1 MLPAAVARARV
12 LRAYDH
18 RETTT
23 ILGEDGD
30 LRRFSGD
37 SAELVRAILGFIA
50 SPRSGE
56 ELLAHLSELA
66 GEPIAWTG
74 AVAETMAL
82 LEAAGAV
89 CDQAPP
95 EPVTPRASPR
105 VVLGLTGAVAAAFAP
120 GLVQILQARG
130 FAVRVAATR
139 GALRFAGALALE
151 ALTHAPVVTSLWPTD
166 PRAPVPHLDLAR
178 WADAMV
184 VYPATATSIARLA
197 AGSCGTVVSAAA
209 IATRAPVLIVPSM
222 NQAMYTAPAVQ
233 RNLEQLREDGFFLAH
248 PSCGIEVADAPASR
262 APMLGAAPPIGA
274 VADLIQTIVQSS
286 GPGGAPSSPRSAPAW
301 DDVYRTERVEDLPWF
316 TAALDPDIAA
326 LLERIERGGGRLLDL
341 GTGAGTAAI
350 AAADQGFSVVATDV
364 SPRAIALAQRR
375 AGDRPITWMIDDVL
389 ASRLR
394 GSFDVVL
401 DRGLCHVLPGAAHGA
416 YRSAVR
422 DLVRPAGHLILKCHS
437 AAEPE
442 DHGTRRLTREDVV
455 AMLGEAF
462 DLVHAEDTVFPG
474 PGGRA
479 PKALLCVLR
488 RRSAV

>member
-1 MLPAAVARARV
+1 MPPVAVARARV

-23 ILGEDGD
+23 ILGDDGD

-37 SAELVRAILGFIA
+37 SAELVRAILGFVA

-74 AVAETMAL
+74 PVAETMAL

-89 CDQAPP
+89 RDQAPS
-95 EPVTPRASPR
+95 EPVAPRAGPR

-139 GALRFAGALALE
+139 GALRFVGALALE
-151 ALTHAPVVTSLWPTD
+151 ALTHAPVVASLWPSD

-274 VADLIQTIVQSS
+274 VADLIQAIVQGS
-286 GPGGAPSSPRSAPAW
+286 GDGGSAREPAAPAW
-301 DDVYRTERVEDLPWF
+301 DDAYRAGRPEDLPWF

-326 LLERIERGGGRLLDL
+326 LLGRIERGGGRLLDL

-350 AAADQGFSVVATDV
+350 AAADLGFSVVATDV
-364 SPRAIALAQRR
+364 SPRAIDLAQGR
-375 AGDRPITWMIDDVL
+375 AGDRRITWIIDDVL

-394 GSFDVVL
+394 GAFDVVL
-401 DRGLCHVLPGAAHGA
+401 DRGLCHVLPGAAHAA
-416 YRSAVR
+416 YRAAVR

-442 DHGTRRLTREDVV
+442 DHGTRRFTREDVV

-462 DLVHAEDTVFPG
+462 ELIHAEDTVFPG

-479 PKALLCVLR
+479 PKALLCALR
-488 RRSAV
+488 RRSAE